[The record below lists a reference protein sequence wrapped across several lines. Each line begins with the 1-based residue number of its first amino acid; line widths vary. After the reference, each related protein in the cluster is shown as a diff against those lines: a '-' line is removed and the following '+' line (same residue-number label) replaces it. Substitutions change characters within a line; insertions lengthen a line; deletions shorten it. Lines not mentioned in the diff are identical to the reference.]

1 MINIKNS
8 LFVVL
13 FLCSCFSTI
22 ANDECQSCHQ
32 QQTRDWKQSDHASS
46 MALANKDTVLGDFNN
61 VTTTHF
67 SQKAVFYKEK
77 DAFLID
83 LTEQGTKKTYTVS
96 YVFGFDPLQQYLI
109 EVENGKY
116 QVFPFA
122 WDSRAKALGG
132 QRWYANYANEDVKPN
147 DRLHWL
153 QPLQNWNGMCADCHS
168 DNLKRNYNTEKEN
181 FDTHFSNINVG
192 CKSCHNDITD
202 EHKTKKIIKAAQTSP
217 TNMSQWKIIG
227 DDKIAT
233 WQGEPRDNSF
243 MQGCYACHSLRSP
256 LTDGFDNNQAFLD
269 QFSPSFLEPNLYH
282 ADGQIKEEVYVFGSF
297 VQSKMYKAGVNCV
310 DCHDK
315 HTMKVKTKTNGLC
328 LQCHS
333 ASEYNKSEHH
343 RHKEQSTGAQCV
355 SCHMPTNRYMG
366 VDDRRDHSFKIPRPD
381 ISIKY
386 DTPNACV
393 QCHDDQTNE
402 WAASTLEK
410 WHGKAPALSASE
422 HSMLELR
429 SLKSISQNAH
439 MSLIND
445 FSLNEI
451 DRASAIAYLANSGA
465 ELNDATVKS
474 WVNSPLPLIRLAIAK
489 VGFLLPEAERLKS
502 YKKLLTDKLKSVRVA
517 AAQNLSQT
525 TAQLNGLNQSIIEL
539 AHANT
544 VNTWRG
550 EGNINQSMLALNKQ
564 DINGAIKSLQKG
576 ISVDPYFDASYVNLA
591 DIYYRLGQTVQMQST
606 LNSGLKAVTTSAP
619 LHYANGM
626 ALIRNGNKPAAVDSF
641 KHAMALES
649 NNVQYAYLYFLAL
662 DSIGATAQAVSELK
676 LKISTYNNAQ
686 QLKNLGM
693 SFAQKLKNAE
703 DYHFFSRLK

>member
-1 MINIKNS
+1 MINIIKYLIS
-8 LFVVL
+8 IL
-13 FLCSCFSTI
+13 FLYCCFSAI
-22 ANDECQSCHQ
+22 ANEECQSCHQ
-32 QQTRDWKQSDHASS
+32 QQTHDWEQSDHARS
-46 MALANKDTVLGDFNN
+46 MALANKNTVLGDFNN
-61 VTTTHF
+61 VATTHF

-77 DAFLID
+77 DTFLID

-109 EVENGKY
+109 EVEKGKY

-122 WDSRAKALGG
+122 WDSRAKSLGG

-168 DNLKRNYNTEKEN
+168 DNLKRNFNSEKER

-192 CKSCHNDITD
+192 CKSCHSEITD
-202 EHKTKKIIKAAQTSP
+202 EHKTKKVTKSPETSP

-227 DDKIAT
+227 DDTIAT

-256 LTDGFDNNQAFLD
+256 LTDGFANSQAFLD

-297 VQSKMYKAGVNCV
+297 AQSKMYKAGVNCI

-333 ASEYNKSEHH
+333 ASEYNKPKHH

-393 QCHDDQTNE
+393 QCHDGQTNE

-410 WHGKAPALSASE
+410 WHGKAPPLSASE

-429 SLKSISQNAH
+429 SLKAISKNAH

-451 DRASAIAYLANSGA
+451 DRASAISYLGGSAT
-465 ELNDATVKS
+465 ELSDSDVKS

-502 YKKLLTDKLKSVRVA
+502 YKQLLTDKLKSVRVA

-525 TAQLNGLNQSIIEL
+525 TAQLNGLNQSIREL
-539 AHANT
+539 AYANK

-591 DIYYRLGQTVQMQST
+591 DIYYRLGQTEKMQSV
-606 LNSGLKAVTTSAP
+606 LNNGLTAVPSSAP

-626 ALIRNGNKPAAVDSF
+626 ALIRSGNKPAAVDSF
-641 KHAMALES
+641 KHAMVLES

-662 DSIGATAQAVSELK
+662 DSIGSTAKAIIELK
-676 LKISTYNNAQ
+676 SKISTYNNAT
-686 QLKNLGM
+686 QLKSLGM

-703 DYHFFSRLK
+703 DYHFFASLK

>member
-1 MINIKNS
+1 M
-8 LFVVL
+8 
-13 FLCSCFSTI
+13 
-22 ANDECQSCHQ
+22 
-32 QQTRDWKQSDHASS
+32 
-46 MALANKDTVLGDFNN
+46 
-61 VTTTHF
+61 
-67 SQKAVFYKEK
+67 
-77 DAFLID
+77 
-83 LTEQGTKKTYTVS
+83 
-96 YVFGFDPLQQYLI
+96 
-109 EVENGKY
+109 
-116 QVFPFA
+116 
-122 WDSRAKALGG
+122 
-132 QRWYANYANEDVKPN
+132 
-147 DRLHWL
+147 
-153 QPLQNWNGMCADCHS
+153 
-168 DNLKRNYNTEKEN
+168 
-181 FDTHFSNINVG
+181 G
-192 CKSCHNDITD
+192 CKSCHSEITD
-202 EHKTKKIIKAAQTSP
+202 EHKTKKVTKSAQTSP

-227 DDKIAT
+227 DDTIAT

-256 LTDGFDNNQAFLD
+256 LTDGFDNSQAFLD

-297 VQSKMYKAGVNCV
+297 TQSKMYKAGVNCL

-333 ASEYNKSEHH
+333 ASEYNKPEHH
-343 RHKEQSTGAQCV
+343 RHKEQSAGAQCV

-393 QCHDDQTNE
+393 QCHDGQTNE

-410 WHGKAPALSASE
+410 WHGKPPELSASE

-429 SLKSISQNAH
+429 SLKAISKNAH

-451 DRASAIAYLANSGA
+451 DRASAISYLGGSTT
-465 ELNDATVKS
+465 ELSDSDVKS
-474 WVNSPLPLIRLAIAK
+474 WVNSLLPLIRLAIAK

-502 YKKLLTDKLKSVRVA
+502 YKQLLTDKLKSVRVA

-525 TAQLNGLNQSIIEL
+525 KAQLDGLNQSVREL
-539 AHANT
+539 AYANK

-564 DINGAIKSLQKG
+564 DVNGAIKSLQKS

-591 DIYYRLGQTVQMQST
+591 DIYYRLGQTEKMQSV
-606 LNSGLKAVTTSAP
+606 LNNGLTAVPSSAP

-626 ALIRNGNKPAAVDSF
+626 ALIRSGNKPAAVDSF
-641 KHAMALES
+641 KHAMTLES

-662 DSIGATAQAVSELK
+662 DSIGQTKMALDK
-676 LKISTYNNAQ
+676 LKSDIFRYQNNQ
-686 QLKNLGM
+686 QLKELGIN
-693 SFAQKLKNAE
+693 FAKKSQDKNAF
-703 DYHFFSRLK
+703 HFFVNLP

>member
-8 LFVVL
+8 LFAIL
-13 FLCSCFSTI
+13 FLCSCFSAS

-32 QQTRDWKQSDHASS
+32 KQTSDWKQSDHASS

-61 VTTTHF
+61 VTATHF

-77 DAFLID
+77 DAFLVN
-83 LTEQGTKKTYTVS
+83 LTEQGTKKTYTVN

-109 EVENGKY
+109 EVEKGKY

-168 DNLKRNYNTEKEN
+168 DNLKRNYNTEKES

-192 CKSCHNDITD
+192 CKSCHNNITD

-227 DDKIAT
+227 DNKIAT

-297 VQSKMYKAGVNCV
+297 AQSKMYKAGVNCV

-333 ASEYNKSEHH
+333 ASEYNKPEHH

-355 SCHMPTNRYMG
+355 SCHMPTTRYMG

-393 QCHDDQTNE
+393 QCHDGQTNE

-429 SLKSISQNAH
+429 SLKAISQNAH
-439 MSLIND
+439 MRLIND

-451 DRASAIAYLANSGA
+451 DRASAISYLGNSGA

-502 YKKLLTDKLKSVRVA
+502 YKQLLTDKLKSVRVA

-525 TAQLNGLNQSIIEL
+525 ATQISGLNQSIIEL
-539 AHANT
+539 AHANN

-564 DINGAIKSLQKG
+564 DINGAIESLQKG
-576 ISVDPYFDASYVNLA
+576 ISVDFYFDASYVNLA
-591 DIYYRLGQTVQMQST
+591 DIYYRLGQTEKMQSV
-606 LNSGLKAVTTSAP
+606 LNNGLTAVPSSAP

-626 ALIRNGNKPAAVDSF
+626 ALIRSGNKPAAVGSF

-676 LKISTYNNAQ
+676 SKISTYNNAVK
-686 QLKNLGM
+686 LKSLGM
-693 SFAQKLKNAE
+693 SFTKKLKNAE
-703 DYHFFSRLK
+703 GYQFFKQLK